1 MDFLP
6 KQKSSKMISFP
17 SGIKIGIIGL
27 VTLETPTSTSAFSKG
42 DFPLYQFLQYKRFV
56 ED

>member
-1 MDFLP
+1 
-6 KQKSSKMISFP
+6 MISFP